1 MSHVSTSDVTHQ
13 CVEGREGTTDICGA
27 CRCLPITCLCGACRC
42 LPIRCLPITCLP
54 TRCAAQWSFP
64 SLMPP
69 LSCNR
74 RRLSLHP
81 LSLFLVVCL
90 CIRSLSSSFSQR
102 HTVQGIA
109 GAMREGGG
117 GGGGEEPSRRSAIV
131 KSHIIKHKVP
141 LLPLLQLFRLSVY
154 FHQCVW
160 VGGGGEMVGKEGS
173 EREERGRSGSR
184 HVSGR

>member
-1 MSHVSTSDVTHQ
+1 MNAWRAGRAPRISVS
-13 CVEGREGTTDICGA
+13 A
-27 CRCLPITCLCGACRC
+27 CRSLACLPDVLHNAVSR
-42 LPIRCLPITCLP
+42 
-54 TRCAAQWSFP
+54 
-64 SLMPP
+64 
-69 LSCNR
+69 LSC
-74 RRLSLHP
+74 LHSP
-81 LSLFLVVCL
+81 ATAVVCL
-90 CIRSLSSSFSQR
+90 CIRSLSCSFSQR

-117 GGGGEEPSRRSAIV
+117 GGGGGEPSRRSAIV
-131 KSHIIKHKVP
+131 KSHIIKHKVA
-141 LLPLLQLFRLSVY
+141 LLPLLQLLRLSVY